1 MNFIKTNISPFIIS
15 GLLGILLVTGCM
27 DNVTGNDNI
36 YPTVNVYKPASND
49 TIDVGIHEIIYDAN
63 DDQGLRNLELY
74 VNDKFISSFAMGSYG
89 VKPAVYWNVDSSMV
103 NKSYSY
109 HLIAYDLKGNATSS
123 NKMTNVNVILIVT
136 PPPAPYDLK
145 VTKINT
151 STINLSWKD
160 TAKVKTGYEVWRKAG
175 FSGSYEKLKN
185 LTSTSFNTN
194 DQNLDPAITYF
205 YKIRSY
211 NDLGF
216 SPYSNE
222 VNSTGIGGSGS
233 VIPPSNLVGTP
244 FGTSKILLTW
254 QDNSENE
261 NYFKIERRT
270 ASTLFQSVGFVSVD
284 QNYYRDSGTGLQMNS
299 EYYYRVKAISDSDSS
314 WSSEIAVKTWAF
326 DITKP
331 TNLRAV
337 KSDSVTVKLTWVD
350 NSSKESE
357 YHIERKIGLDGSFQT
372 IAIVTFD
379 SITYDDKSYIPGV
392 LNVYRVKGVSDS
404 GNIYSEYSNEAAI
417 TP

>member
-1 MNFIKTNISPFIIS
+1 MNSNKKNILTTILSLFFIT
-15 GLLGILLVTGCM
+15 LLFNGCM

-36 YPTVNVYKPASND
+36 FPTVNVYRPVTND
-49 TIDVGIHEIIYDAN
+49 TIAVGIHEIIYDAT
-63 DDQGLRNLELY
+63 DDQGLRNFELY
-74 VNDKFISSFAMGSYG
+74 VNDKFINSFAMGSYG
-89 VKPAVYWNVDSSMV
+89 VKPAIYWTIDSSMINQV
-103 NKSYSY
+103 YNYY
-109 HLIAYDLKGNATSS
+109 LIAYDLKGNATTS
-123 NKMTNVNVILIVT
+123 NKMTNITAILIVT

-160 TAKVKTGYEVWRKAG
+160 TAKVKSGYQVWRKAG
-175 FSGSYEKLKN
+175 FAGEYVKLKD
-185 LTSTSFNTN
+185 LSSTSFNTN
-194 DQNLDPAITYF
+194 DQNLDPSITYF
-205 YKIRSY
+205 YKIRSF

-233 VIPPSNLVGTP
+233 VIPPSNLIGTP
-244 FGTSKILLTW
+244 IGTSKILLTW

-270 ASTLFQSVGFVSVD
+270 AATSFQSVGFVSVD

-299 EYYYRVKAISDSDSS
+299 EYFYRVKAISDSDSS
-314 WSSEIAVKTWAF
+314 WSGEVSAKTWGF

-331 TNLRAV
+331 TNLRAL
-337 KSDSVTVKLTWVD
+337 KSDSGSVKLTWVD
-350 NSSKESE
+350 NSNQESE
-357 YHIERKIGLDGSFQT
+357 YHIERKIGLDGSYQT
-372 IAIVTFD
+372 IAIISFD
-379 SITYDDKSYIPGV
+379 SSSYDDKSFFPGV
-392 LNVYRVKGVSDS
+392 LNVYRVKGVN
-404 GNIYSEYSNEAAI
+404 GIVYSEYSNEAAI